1 VTLAGAVTAMPLMLT
16 ILAEVVLA
24 ALIYVALARPRRR

>member
-1 VTLAGAVTAMPLMLT
+1 MPLMLT

-24 ALIYVALARPRRR
+24 ALIYGTLARPRGR